1 MLLAAVLALHLI
13 PRPAQVEQP
22 AACPASAAPLTAPAG
37 FDPGALEELN
47 ERWRAL
53 GIGTVRAAP
62 REPAISVTHDGSLP
76 PQAYRLDVRA
86 GRAKIESGGAEGTF
100 YAAMTLAQLP
110 RARGR
115 RLARFRA
122 CRYPTVRRCSGGCS
136 PTTFRAGRCRR
147 CAISKNASA
156 RLRHSR

>member
-37 FDPGALEELN
+37 FETGALEELN

-53 GIGTVRAAP
+53 GVGTVRSGAAQ
-62 REPAISVTHDGSLP
+62 PAISVTHDGSLP
-76 PQAYRLDVRA
+76 AQAYRLDVRA

-110 RARGR
+110 RRE
-115 RLARFRA
+115 
-122 CRYPTVRRCSGGCS
+122 GGV
-136 PTTFRAGRCRR
+136 
-147 CAISKNASA
+147 
-156 RLRHSR
+156 